1 MPQGTV
7 LVLKSEE
14 LFLRTETVWK
24 KIQHLLQLRS
34 ILLRMP
40 LPDSD
45 AGNGEAA
52 DVAHELLANLREI
65 LSTTASGAKQR
76 YGIDWGWGM

>member
-1 MPQGTV
+1 MGSVGATGA
-7 LVLKSEE
+7 
-14 LFLRTETVWK
+14 
-24 KIQHLLQLRS
+24 
-34 ILLRMP
+34 
-40 LPDSD
+40 DSD
-45 AGNGEAA
+45 AGNGKAA

>member
-1 MPQGTV
+1 M
-7 LVLKSEE
+7 LKSED

-24 KIQHLLQLRS
+24 KIQHSLQLRP
-34 ILLRMP
+34 IPLPMP
-40 LPDSD
+40 LPHSN

-52 DVAHELLANLREI
+52 DVADELLANLREI
-65 LSTTASGAKQR
+65 LSTIASGAKQR